1 MLFLFLNNQILSIL
15 IIYYFKICKKIFI
28 NKKNYY
34 SFLLIEEIAFPT
46 TPEHLKIAKNNPN
59 SREST
64 ASEDSP
70 LIPA

>member
-15 IIYYFKICKKIFI
+15 IIYYFKICNKIFLY
-28 NKKNYY
+28 KKNY